1 MADDAVQDRAC
12 LDLARPANEAWYAPS
27 TLPVGVLLAPERRVC
42 AVRPSVVLRSVV
54 GRVHDNGVV
63 GDSQFFELVEYHPD
77 LLVMDDH
84 AIAIRVLSA
93 LTEVLFC
100 DMGPKMHS
108 RRVIPQEERLLLFC
122 LLLHPFESAL
132 GNLFVDGFHAFLGQR
147 AGINDGLP
155 ALAVGETVKHTAG
168 SELLSEFGVFGIVG
182 QLRLFLGV
190 EVVEIAEEFIEA
202 MYGGQEFIPIPQMV
216 FGELAGGVAKWLEKV
231 GDCRVFLLQS
241 NRGSGH
247 ADLGQARADRVLT
260 GDEAGATGG
269 AALLGIIVG
278 ESHPPRGDLGHVW
291 GPVNQHAPTE
301 MAAVPQAR
309 IVSPQGDD
317 VARTL

>member
-1 MADDAVQDRAC
+1 MADDTIKERAC
-12 LDLARPANEAWYAPS
+12 LDLARPANEAWYTPS
-27 TLPVGVLLAPERRVC
+27 ALPVGVLLAPEWRVC

-54 GRVHDNGVV
+54 GRVHDNGIV

-84 AIAIRVLSA
+84 AIAIWVLSA
-93 LTEVLFC
+93 LAEVLFC
-100 DMGPKMHS
+100 DMGPKVHG
-108 RRVIPQEERLLLFC
+108 RRVIPKEKRLLLLC
-122 LLLHPFESAL
+122 LLFHPFESAA

-155 ALAVGETVKHTAG
+155 ALAIGETVKHTAG
-168 SELLSEFGVFGIVG
+168 SELLPEFGVFGIVG

-190 EVVEIAEEFIEA
+190 EMVEIAEEFIES
-202 MYGGQEFIPIPQMV
+202 MYGWQEFIPIPQMV
-216 FGELAGGVAKWLEKV
+216 FAELAGGVAKWLEKF

-260 GDEAGATGG
+260 GDEARATGS

-278 ESHPPRGDLGHVW
+278 EAHSLG
-291 GPVNQHAPTE
+291 GKSVNVGGSVAHHA
-301 MAAVPQAR
+301 
-309 IVSPQGDD
+309 
-317 VARTL
+317 

>member
-1 MADDAVQDRAC
+1 MADDTIQDRAC

-27 TLPVGVLLAPERRVC
+27 TLPIGVLLASERRVR
-42 AVRPSVVLRSVV
+42 AVRPRVVLRPVV

-93 LTEVLFC
+93 LTEVFFC

-108 RRVIPQEERLLLFC
+108 RRVIPQEERLLLLC
-122 LLLHPFESAL
+122 LLLHPFESAV

-155 ALAVGETVKHTAG
+155 ALAIGETVKHTAG
-168 SELLSEFGVFGIVG
+168 SELLPEFRVLGIVG
-182 QLRLFLGV
+182 QLRFFLGV
-190 EVVEIAEEFIEA
+190 EVIEIAEEFIEA
-202 MYGGQEFIPIPQMV
+202 MHSWQEFIPVPEMV
-216 FGELAGGVAKWLEKV
+216 LAELAGGVAEWLEKF

-241 NRGSGH
+241 NRGSRH

-269 AALLGIIVG
+269 AALLRIIVG
-278 ESHPPRGDLGHVW
+278 EGHSLGGKSVNVG
-291 GPVNQHAPTE
+291 GPVAHHAAIE
-301 MAAVPQAR
+301 MADVPDA
-309 IVSPQGDD
+309 D
-317 VARTL
+317 VVPPEDEDVRLT